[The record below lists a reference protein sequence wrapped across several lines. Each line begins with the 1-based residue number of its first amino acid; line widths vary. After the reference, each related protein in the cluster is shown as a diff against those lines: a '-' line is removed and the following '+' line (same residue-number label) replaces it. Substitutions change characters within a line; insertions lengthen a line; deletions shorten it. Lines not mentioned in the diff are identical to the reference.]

1 MERIKTGVENLDKI
15 LNGGIPA
22 GSVVLVSGTTGTMK
36 SSFTYYLLYSNASK
50 KRPLYLSL
58 EQDRESLER
67 QMSGFGM
74 ENGRVKMV
82 ERKDIGKSL
91 EDIRARTFMEM
102 FSGYLKKLKNE
113 INYDILVID
122 SLPVLEVI
130 AEMKKPRSELF
141 RFFENLRLLNV
152 TSFLITEMSQDSNA
166 YGRYDEDFLAD
177 GIIHLKMEQIGDVKI
192 QRRIRCVKMRS
203 SKHSSDWYTLLFG
216 DGKFQITQVISEA

>member
-1 MERIKTGVENLDKI
+1 MEKIRTYVENFDDL

-22 GSVVLVSGTTGTMK
+22 KSVILVAGTTGTMK
-36 SSFTYYLLYSNASK
+36 SSFAYYLLYSNTKEK
-50 KRPLYLSL
+50 KPLYISL

-67 QMSGFGM
+67 QMFGFGM
-74 ENGRVKMV
+74 GNGKVKII
-82 ERKDIGKSL
+82 ERKDMGKDL
-91 EDIRARTFMEM
+91 EGIRARTFMEM
-102 FSGYLKKLKNE
+102 FSEYLKNLK
-113 INYDILVID
+113 IKTNYDILVID

-141 RFFENLRLLNV
+141 RFFENLRALNV

-177 GIIHLKMEQIGDVKI
+177 GIIHLKMEAIGDIKV

-203 SKHSSDWYTLLFG
+203 SKHSPDWYTLLFG
-216 DGKFQITQVISEA
+216 EGKFQVAQVISEA